1 MAPHQRQSPF
11 RDRYFG
17 TTVPHGWVR
26 YGLWAAASLAAS
38 SIVIFGTVVADSA
51 DALPKV
57 VLMSCVAVVAITKA
71 AVVALLRLRGDRNI
85 EAAKAAAKLAE
96 DQERTLRGVF
106 DAAPVMMGI
115 LEVNQGRLIHLSGNS
130 ASSRFFKTDPGESP
144 DMPPS
149 ITSLWLAKAA
159 ECERTGRAVRL
170 EYEHPIRGVSRWID
184 ASFAPLDPA
193 PGEQPRFIYVADD
206 VSTRRAAEQ
215 NLVLSESRYRAI
227 VEDQTELICRW
238 KPGGVLTFVNE
249 AYCRY
254 FGMSRQQLIGR
265 TFTPVIAP
273 DDLPTVQ
280 SEFDRITVEN
290 PIGTTEHRVV
300 LPSGAIR
307 WQRWVNRGLFH
318 PDGSIREYQSTGR
331 DITTQKDAQE
341 GLLTAYADMRRM
353 LSREENLRRELN
365 HRVRNN
371 LSGLLGLVGV
381 YERSGRGTKEVAQG
395 LRGKIYAM
403 KEVHDVISASDWK
416 SVGLRA
422 ILDRLSKASS
432 DDLLGRLATVSG
444 DDIEI
449 PAAQAPALAM
459 VLQELF
465 TNSRKH
471 GALGVVG
478 GSVSITWI
486 IGPSTAAGTTVQ
498 FQWVE
503 SGLAHKDDSSV
514 DAANSGVGLGL
525 VVGLARSE
533 LRGEAVYHF
542 GRTGARWDL
551 IVTVEHPAKKPES
564 RAVAAEPSAR
574 QEMDP

>member
-1 MAPHQRQSPF
+1 MATGNPSPSF
-11 RDRYFG
+11 HERYFV
-17 TTVPHGWVR
+17 TAAPYGWVR

-38 SIVIFGTVVADSA
+38 SVVMLGTAYADVADDVSR
-51 DALPKV
+51 V
-57 VLMSCVAVVAITKA
+57 VLLTSVAIVAITNA

-96 DQERTLRGVF
+96 EQERTLRGVF

-115 LEVNQGRLIHLSGNS
+115 LEVNQGRLVHISGN
-130 ASSRFFKTDPGESP
+130 ATSSRFFGTAPGENP
-144 DMPPS
+144 DMPPA
-149 ITSLWLAKAA
+149 ITALWISKAA
-159 ECERTGRAVRL
+159 ECDRSGRAVRL
-170 EYEHPIRGVSRWID
+170 EYEHPVRGGSRWID
-184 ASFAPLDPA
+184 ASFAPLDVA
-193 PGEQPRFIYVADD
+193 PGEHPRFIYVADD

-254 FGMSRQQLIGR
+254 FGMSRQQLVGR
-265 TFTPVIAP
+265 TFTPVIP
-273 DDLPTVQ
+273 PEDLVIAMADIGKI
-280 SEFDRITVEN
+280 SVDN
-290 PIGTTEHRVV
+290 PIISTEYRVA

-307 WQRWVNRGLFH
+307 WHRWVNRGLFN
-318 PDGSIREYQSTGR
+318 PDGVIREYQSTGR
-331 DITTQKDAQE
+331 DITVQKDAQE
-341 GLLTAYADMRRM
+341 GLLAAYADMRRM

-432 DDLLGRLATVSG
+432 DDLLGRLATVTG
-444 DDIEI
+444 EDIEI

-471 GALGVVG
+471 GALGIVG
-478 GSVSITWI
+478 GSVSISWTVEASNSAGATVRFEWI
-486 IGPSTAAGTTVQ
+486 
-498 FQWVE
+498 E
-503 SGLAHKDDSSV
+503 SGLAHKDDTSA

-525 VVGLARSE
+525 VVGLASSE
-533 LRGEAVYHF
+533 LRGDAVYHF

-551 IVTVEHPAKKPES
+551 TVTLEHPAKKPDSKALE
-564 RAVAAEPSAR
+564 AGPTVR
-574 QEMDP
+574 QEYEK